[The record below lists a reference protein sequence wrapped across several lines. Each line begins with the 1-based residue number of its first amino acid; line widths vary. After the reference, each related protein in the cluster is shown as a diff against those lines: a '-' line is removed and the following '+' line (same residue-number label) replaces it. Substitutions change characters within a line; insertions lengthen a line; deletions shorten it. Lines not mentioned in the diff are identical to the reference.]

1 MKLII
6 YFIYSHPKIMQKK
19 IPLINVKRQK
29 RKRKKEKKK
38 KGLHLY
44 ESVVGVYIQPGN
56 PTTRTNPIR
65 TIRVGLGWISI
76 SGRVGFI
83 FLNPN

>member
-29 RKRKKEKKK
+29 KKKKKKEK

-44 ESVVGVYIQPGN
+44 ESVALKRMAPN
-56 PTTRTNPIR
+56 
-65 TIRVGLGWISI
+65 GLSFV
-76 SGRVGFI
+76 SSVRA
-83 FLNPN
+83 